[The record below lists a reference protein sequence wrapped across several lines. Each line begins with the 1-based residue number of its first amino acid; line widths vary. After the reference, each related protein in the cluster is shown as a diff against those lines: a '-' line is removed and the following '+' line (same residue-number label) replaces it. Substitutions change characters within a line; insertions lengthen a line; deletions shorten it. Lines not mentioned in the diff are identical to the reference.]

1 MEENKLKGKVVTL
14 NIVQKA
20 MNAIAGVFSPA
31 QLKTEVDFNIPG
43 QLELFSQYEQTVAE
57 LNELYEKNKAAL
69 SRMSELYVHS
79 ERLRRVITPKVYVN
93 AYLEKRNFS
102 HVYINANCGFVNQA
116 GKVENVMAFMGK
128 STETDVQKAQAKI
141 DADKQ
146 LQLQAKRAIIEKL
159 IKKLTATQLEAKPV
173 VNNQVIHI
181 SYDLSKNNVFQL
193 MQLFLAKNKEM
204 KKTNAQVN
212 EQGELEQA
220 MILIEELLK
229 DVDQRVQ

>member
-1 MEENKLKGKVVTL
+1 MEESKLKGKVVTL

-159 IKKLTATQLEAKPV
+159 IKKLTATEMETKPV
-173 VNNQVIHI
+173 EINQVIHI

>member
-43 QLELFSQYEQTVAE
+43 QLELFSQYEQTVTE
-57 LNELYEKNKAAL
+57 LDELFQKHQAVL

-159 IKKLTATQLEAKPV
+159 IKKLTATQLEAKPNE
-173 VNNQVIHI
+173 NNRVIHI

-193 MQLFLAKNKEM
+193 MQLFLAKNEEM

-220 MILIEELLK
+220 MILMEELLK
-229 DVDQRVQ
+229 DVDQRVK

>member
-1 MEENKLKGKVVTL
+1 MVTL

-20 MNAIAGVFSPA
+20 MNAIAGVFSAA

-43 QLELFSQYEQTVAE
+43 QLELFSQYEQTVVE
-57 LNELYEKNKAAL
+57 LDELFQKHQAVL

-159 IKKLTATQLEAKPV
+159 IKKLTATQLEAKPIE
-173 VNNQVIHI
+173 NNQVIHI

-193 MQLFLAKNKEM
+193 MQLFLAKNEEM

-220 MILIEELLK
+220 MILMEELLK
-229 DVDQRVQ
+229 DVDQRVK

>member
-1 MEENKLKGKVVTL
+1 
-14 NIVQKA
+14 
-20 MNAIAGVFSPA
+20 
-31 QLKTEVDFNIPG
+31 
-43 QLELFSQYEQTVAE
+43 
-57 LNELYEKNKAAL
+57 LYEKNKAAL

-159 IKKLTATQLEAKPV
+159 IKKLTTTEMEMKPIEI
-173 VNNQVIHI
+173 NQVIHI
-181 SYDLSKNNVFQL
+181 SYDPLKNNVFQL
-193 MQLFLAKNKEM
+193 MQLFLAKNKLE
-204 KKTNAQVN
+204 KRADSQVN
-212 EQGELEQA
+212 EQGALEQA
-220 MILIEELLK
+220 MILMEELLK
-229 DVDQRVQ
+229 DVDQRVK

>member
-20 MNAIAGVFSPA
+20 MNAIAGVFSPT

-173 VNNQVIHI
+173 ENNQVIHI

-204 KKTNAQVN
+204 KKTTAQVN

-220 MILIEELLK
+220 MILMEELLK
-229 DVDQRVQ
+229 DVDQRVK

>member
-159 IKKLTATQLEAKPV
+159 IKKLTATQLEAKPIE
-173 VNNQVIHI
+173 NNQVIHI

-193 MQLFLAKNKEM
+193 MQLFLAKNEEM

-220 MILIEELLK
+220 MILMEELLK

>member
-43 QLELFSQYEQTVAE
+43 QLELFSQYEQTVTE
-57 LNELYEKNKAAL
+57 LDELFQKHQAVL

-173 VNNQVIHI
+173 ENNQVIHI

-193 MQLFLAKNKEM
+193 MQLFLAENKGM
-204 KKTNAQVN
+204 KRVDSQVN
-212 EQGELEQA
+212 EHGALEQG
-220 MILIEELLK
+220 MILMEELLK

>member
-1 MEENKLKGKVVTL
+1 VVTL

-43 QLELFSQYEQTVAE
+43 QLALFSQYEQTVAE

-159 IKKLTATQLEAKPV
+159 IKKLTATQMEAKPV
-173 VNNQVIHI
+173 EINQVIHI

-193 MQLFLAKNKEM
+193 MQLFLAKNEEM

-220 MILIEELLK
+220 MILMEELLK
-229 DVDQRVQ
+229 DVDQRVK

>member
-20 MNAIAGVFSPA
+20 MNAIAGVFSAA

-128 STETDVQKAQAKI
+128 STETDVQ
-141 DADKQ
+141 
-146 LQLQAKRAIIEKL
+146 LSL
-159 IKKLTATQLEAKPV
+159 
-173 VNNQVIHI
+173 IHI
-181 SYDLSKNNVFQL
+181 
-193 MQLFLAKNKEM
+193 
-204 KKTNAQVN
+204 
-212 EQGELEQA
+212 
-220 MILIEELLK
+220 
-229 DVDQRVQ
+229 

>member
-1 MEENKLKGKVVTL
+1 
-14 NIVQKA
+14 
-20 MNAIAGVFSPA
+20 
-31 QLKTEVDFNIPG
+31 
-43 QLELFSQYEQTVAE
+43 
-57 LNELYEKNKAAL
+57 
-69 SRMSELYVHS
+69 MSELYVHS

-159 IKKLTATQLEAKPV
+159 IKKLTATQMEAKPV
-173 VNNQVIHI
+173 EINQVIHI

>member
-43 QLELFSQYEQTVAE
+43 QLALFSQYEQTVAE

-159 IKKLTATQLEAKPV
+159 IKKLTATQMEAKPV
-173 VNNQVIHI
+173 EINQVIHI

-204 KKTNAQVN
+204 KKTNAQEN

-220 MILIEELLK
+220 MILMEEMLK
-229 DVDQRVQ
+229 DVDQRVK